1 MDSVSIMWAFILVL
15 PVILIMALCIGCRES
30 APKRIPQSVDD
41 YDFRSSYMSHPSS
54 SFAVMRHPSTG
65 IPSNFSSSLPVTA
78 SDAFLSVP
86 SPLAPDSRRS
96 SFTPAE
102 VDNESVP
109 SYENQDQKQTEDDE
123 YINDTYISGYIDVL
137 PDIVE
142 PPVPCPEPMPEPE
155 TEEQMQSDRISS
167 TNTEEYENVPE
178 QQRDSLGDSLEY
190 VNVPDQQEAR
200 QHLDNFSQEGG
211 SNRDSEE
218 DTPDYENV
226 THRSRD

>member
-86 SPLAPDSRRS
+86 SSPLAPDSRRS

-167 TNTEEYENVPE
+167 
-178 QQRDSLGDSLEY
+178 DSLEY